1 MIRNDYAFNIRK
13 QKRIYTNILKRSL
26 LGLKF
31 AVLKSVSEEA
41 VPIIQGGE
49 NNFSEVQP
57 DEV

>member
-13 QKRIYTNILKRSL
+13 QKCIYTNILKRSL